1 MDNFAII
8 QLLYIT
14 IMKDSFSYPVF
25 FFFVRPGSVVAEFK
39 LLFKRKVS
47 EEKAVAPLKK
57 AVEDGNLGPLT
68 VDPDSLKIMK
78 NVEGNFQNVYTARIE
93 YRHVNFTIA
102 CTFSL
107 KTSHS

>member
-8 QLLYIT
+8 QLMYIT
-14 IMKDSFSYPVF
+14 IMKDFLSILF
-25 FFFVRPGSVVAEFK
+25 FLVRPGSIVVEFK